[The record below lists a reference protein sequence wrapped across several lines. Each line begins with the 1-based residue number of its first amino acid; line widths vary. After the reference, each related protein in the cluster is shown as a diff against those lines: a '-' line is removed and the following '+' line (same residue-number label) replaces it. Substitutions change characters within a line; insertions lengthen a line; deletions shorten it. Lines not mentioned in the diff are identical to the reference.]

1 MSSFWQREVTA
12 LLLPLLFVSS
22 LTSSASSPKIKSQFR
37 INSLMQSLIFLS
49 HYHKHSSNHKIKI
62 ANILLSQ
69 TFIGK
74 KKIQSNP
81 EKQNWKQT
89 TEWSHEIY
97 ITVPIKELSSHSD
110 MIRQSTVTNFHPLK
124 QERKLARKTEPL
136 ND

>member
-37 INSLMQSLIFLS
+37 IISLMQSLIFLS

-62 ANILLSQ
+62 TNFHPLEQ
-69 TFIGK
+69 ERE

-110 MIRQSTVTNFHPLK
+110 IIRQSTVRNFHPLK